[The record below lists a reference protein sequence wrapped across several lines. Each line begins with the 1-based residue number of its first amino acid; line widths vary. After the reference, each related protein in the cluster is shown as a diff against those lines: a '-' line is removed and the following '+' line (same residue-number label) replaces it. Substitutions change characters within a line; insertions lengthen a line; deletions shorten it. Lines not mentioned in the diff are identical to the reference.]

1 MKVVLFRLLSVG
13 RKISASKNLCALG
26 IDCALLT
33 RMHHRMPVP
42 QVEINKREKKGKKME
57 EEENMRDFLT
67 FAARFDLEW
76 LCEKRE

>member
-42 QVEINKREKKGKKME
+42 QVEINKRERRKERKWKKKK
-57 EEENMRDFLT
+57 
-67 FAARFDLEW
+67 
-76 LCEKRE
+76 KKKI